1 MFYKCYLSSLCKA
14 LTQKQVCVCE
24 IWYDEINKHDTECD
38 TTWLADETSWTS
50 LAQDW
55 RKSMKLLTHLSGYFQ
70 YKHCSLHIHVWL
82 FIEWGAPSLLM
93 SKHAKCLAWVQLS
106 FVDKTE
112 SKTVLL
118 PNYWSCS
125 LMAKS
130 CSKTRMFPS
139 VLQSSES
146 RALASFICFS
156 NPFKVLEKLLVCVC
170 FICAL

>member
-1 MFYKCYLSSLCKA
+1 MI
-14 LTQKQVCVCE
+14 VCVWVSE
-24 IWYDEINKHDTECD
+24 REVTVMIKSINMILNVTQLD
-38 TTWLADETSWTS
+38 L
-50 LAQDW
+50 LM
-55 RKSMKLLTHLSGYFQ
+55 KSPERHFTRSRLGKINEATHTFMSGYFQ
-70 YKHCSLHIHVWL
+70 YKHCSLHLHVWL

-125 LMAKS
+125 PMAKS
-130 CSKTRMFPS
+130 CGKTRQFPS

>member
-1 MFYKCYLSSLCKA
+1 
-14 LTQKQVCVCE
+14 
-24 IWYDEINKHDTECD
+24 
-38 TTWLADETSWTS
+38 
-50 LAQDW
+50 
-55 RKSMKLLTHLSGYFQ
+55 
-70 YKHCSLHIHVWL
+70 
-82 FIEWGAPSLLM
+82 M

-112 SKTVLL
+112 CKTVLL

-130 CSKTRMFPS
+130 CSKTRQFPS

-156 NPFKVLEKLLVCVC
+156 NPFKVLRKLLGCLFYLCSISETCNNSSKTNELLLIFSLTEPCPTVLV
-170 FICAL
+170 FI